1 MKDVLVYLRE
11 TIFRVIDALLFLS
24 LQRNCG
30 PYRST
35 ALPTFRDSHDC
46 SGQIAEAEAKFLW

>member
-24 LQRNCG
+24 LQRTVSHTVV
-30 PYRST
+30 PHYRRFGT
-35 ALPTFRDSHDC
+35 HV
-46 SGQIAEAEAKFLW
+46 IAAGR